1 MSTPFNIQSTQ
12 KPDESYIFEILANCP
27 ELRER
32 VIKGLTGFEKE
43 YPSWF
48 SSFILNLQRNFTD
61 LTADGILMISG
72 QRPAGSHHEKLRCVN
87 AHSFVT

>member
-1 MSTPFNIQSTQ
+1 LFIFSVSKEYEQS
-12 KPDESYIFEILANCP
+12 DYGLAEALVNCP

-32 VIKGLTGFEKE
+32 ILKGLTGFERE